1 MPKQHQPVM
10 EFRSVLLH
18 CDLVDFGFQGNIF
31 IWNNRRPG
39 DAFVQERLDRACA
52 TSKWSELFPH
62 AKVTHIQSSYSDHNP
77 IFITLSQPNQI
88 GRMNKIPTRFEEKWA
103 YHPDCEGVIRG
114 AWATENVVGNPMFR
128 LFEKI
133 KKCRFELVQWSR
145 NIFGNFKTQ
154 LQARQSALKDFS
166 MQNHP
171 KILQEIKT
179 LKHEINTVLNQD
191 EIFWRQR
198 SRSIWLQAGDK
209 NTKFFHQRAS
219 HHRRKNHI
227 FGITSQSREW
237 CTSDEH
243 IAETAEQ

>member
-62 AKVTHIQSSYSDHNP
+62 AKVTHIQSSYSNHNP

-103 YHPDCEGVIRG
+103 YHPDCEGVIKG

-154 LQARQSALKDFS
+154 LQARQSTLKDLS
-166 MQNHP
+166 MQNNP
-171 KILQEIKT
+171 KKLQETRT
-179 LKHEINTVLNQD
+179 LKHEINTFLNQD

-198 SRSIWLQAGDK
+198 SQSIWLQASDK
-209 NTKFFHQRAS
+209 NEVLPSK
-219 HHRRKNHI
+219 
-227 FGITSQSREW
+227 SQPPS
-237 CTSDEH
+237 
-243 IAETAEQ
+243 